1 MYPYIKEVG
10 RIENFFKQKFRYPPL
25 YVQVYQHFRTLIEE
39 NKIKDDKLPSIRSLA
54 KSLGVNNVTIVNA
67 YKLLEQEGYV
77 YSIRGSGT
85 YIKKKDL
92 IQKSFLI

>member
-10 RIENFFKQKFRYPPL
+10 RIENFFKQKFRYPL